1 MRKEIENEIIKDVKA
16 VFRKRTFVADKELR
30 RIIEDKVRNG
40 NYLKE
45 NWQIDYAVDRI
56 KNEMKNFLN
65 KDTKNTSGQGKESVL
80 PAELEGWNW
89 GAFLLSFYWG
99 LSNKTNIAWLC
110 LLPFIGTVMPFVLGN
125 QGNEWAWQNKRWEST
140 NHFQQVQKKWARWGV
155 GVIFLQII
163 AGYLL
168 WLYL

>member
-30 RIIEDKVRNG
+30 RIIEDKVRNR

-56 KNEMKNFLN
+56 KDEANKAIG

-80 PAELEGWNW
+80 PAEIEGWNW

-110 LLPFIGTVMPFVLGN
+110 LLPGIGMVMPFVLGAK
-125 QGNEWAWQNKRWEST
+125 GNEWAWRNKRWESI
-140 NHFQQVQKKWARWGV
+140 NHFQQVQEKWARWGV
-155 GVIFLQII
+155 GILLFNII
-163 AGYLL
+163 ITVLS
-168 WLYL
+168 WLA